1 MIDSRMAHFATQE
14 AALAAFRQKYPTFD
28 TTQSIDRLR
37 ATEYAR
43 LDAQQHVYLD
53 YTGGGLYAECQVRE
67 HAELLCSHVFGNPH
81 STNPASQAMTTL
93 VDRARRFVL
102 SYFNASPEEYVVIFT
117 PNASGALKLVGE
129 SYPFATNGRY
139 LLTFDNHNSVNGIR
153 EFAQAKGTPI
163 TYVPLEPPDLRIN
176 EAHLQRLLE
185 QCRPG
190 QPNLFAYPAQSNVT
204 GVQHPLDWIA
214 QAQRLGWDVLVDCA
228 AFVPS
233 NRLDLSVWHP
243 DFVPLSFYK
252 MFGYPTGIGC
262 LLARKSALAK
272 LRRPW
277 FAGGTITLSSVL
289 AADATGFGFYLTP
302 GEAGFEDGTI
312 NYLMLPAIEIGL
324 RYLEAI
330 GIETIH
336 ERVRCL
342 SGWLLEQLLEL
353 RHSNGQPAVQIYGPI
368 TTERRGGTI
377 AFNFCD
383 PSGVVL
389 DCYAIQENANQH
401 GLSVRSGC
409 FCNPGVREI
418 ALGLMREDLA
428 SVFRQKQRMTYE
440 QFLHVIDNRKQG
452 ALRVSVGLA
461 TNFSD
466 VYHFLQFARTIIDR
480 IAPLSL
486 ADHTRLS
493 PGSVTLFCVCGY
505 RDDRREKRFCPHCGR
520 SLQAVRRN
528 PEHLEEKI
536 KASS

>member
-1 MIDSRMAHFATQE
+1 MTHSHAAQLAARE
-14 AALAAFRQKYPTFD
+14 GALAAFRQQYPTFD
-28 TTQSIDRLR
+28 ATRSLDVLR

-43 LDAQQHVYLD
+43 LDAQEHVYLD

-67 HAELLCSHVFGNPH
+67 HLELLCRHVFGNPH

-93 VDRARRFVL
+93 VDRARRSVL
-102 SYFNASPEEYVVIFT
+102 SYFHASPQEYVVIFT

-129 SYPFATNGRY
+129 SYPFTQDGRY
-139 LLTFDNHNSVNGIR
+139 LLTVDNHNSVNGIR
-153 EFAQAKGTPI
+153 EFAHAKGAAI

-176 EAHLQRLLE
+176 EAHLFRLLV
-185 QCRPG
+185 QARPG
-190 QPNLFAYPAQSNVT
+190 QPHLFAYPAQSNVT
-204 GVQHPLDWIA
+204 GVQHPLEWIA
-214 QAQRLGWDVLVDCA
+214 HAQERGWDVLVDCA

-289 AADATGFGFYLTP
+289 AADATGSGFYLTP

-312 NYLMLPAIEIGL
+312 NYLMLPAVEIGL

-330 GIETIH
+330 GMETIH

-342 SGWLLEQLLEL
+342 TGWLLEQVLAL
-353 RHSNGQPAVQIYGPI
+353 RHSNGQPVVCIYGPI
-368 TTERRGGTI
+368 STERRGGTI
-377 AFNFCD
+377 AFNVCD
-383 PSGVVL
+383 PSGAVF
-389 DCYAIQENANQH
+389 DCYAIQEKINQH
-401 GLSVRSGC
+401 GISIRSGC
-409 FCNPGVREI
+409 FCNPGVREY
-418 ALGLMREDLA
+418 ALGLMREDLV
-428 SVFRQKQRMTYE
+428 SVFSQKKRLTYE
-440 QFLHVIDNRKQG
+440 QFLHVIDGRKQG

-466 VYHFLQFARTIIDR
+466 VYRFLHFVQTMIDR
-480 IAPLSL
+480 PAL
-486 ADHTRLS
+486 AS
-493 PGSVTLFCVCGY
+493 
-505 RDDRREKRFCPHCGR
+505 
-520 SLQAVRRN
+520 Q
-528 PEHLEEKI
+528 
-536 KASS
+536 